1 MKVNSWIFLF
11 AVLFIS
17 CNSNIV
23 FEDYKSFEN
32 QSWNADSS
40 VIFNY
45 SVVDTTNRNQ
55 LIVKVRHT
63 VDYDFQNLFLF
74 IKSAEEKDTIEILL
88 ANKEGMW
95 FGNGI
100 SDIREVEVVYKKD
113 KLFGKKGDYTIEVE
127 QAMRYG
133 ALEKIQNLK
142 NISAIGIRIQKQ
154 DE

>member
-1 MKVNSWIFLF
+1 
-11 AVLFIS
+11 
-17 CNSNIV
+17 
-23 FEDYKSFEN
+23 
-32 QSWNADSS
+32 
-40 VIFNY
+40 
-45 SVVDTTNRNQ
+45 
-55 LIVKVRHT
+55 
-63 VDYDFQNLFLF
+63 
-74 IKSAEEKDTIEILL
+74 
-88 ANKEGMW
+88 MW